1 MIIFR
6 NISKKIIG
14 IGNAVVMPDES
25 IELDDSVAELPAV
38 QAFVRLDRAIITKVA
53 PPVEKK
59 PVAKKPVVVEAP
71 VEEPDDEPVAEP
83 ENEPV
88 AEPEPPV
95 EEVKPKRSRS
105 KKTKATEEEDSK
117 AVEEELAEK
126 IFG

>member
-38 QAFVRLDRAIITKVA
+38 KAFVRLDRAIITKVA
-53 PPVEKK
+53 PPAEKK

-83 ENEPV
+83 E
-88 AEPEPPV
+88 PPV

-105 KKTKATEEEDSK
+105 KKAKATEEEDSK